1 MFSARTGYR
10 TPGPSGDTVH
20 DVITWFDLHT
30 TVAPPVPTANW
41 SRVRADRIVA
51 IRVAFDPRGLL
62 DRLSRA
68 DQSAQDPA
76 DRTRS

>member
-1 MFSARTGYR
+1 VFSARTGYR

-51 IRVAFDPRGLL
+51 IQVAFDPRGLL

>member
-1 MFSARTGYR
+1 
-10 TPGPSGDTVH
+10 VH

-30 TVAPPVPTANW
+30 TVAPPVPTENW
-41 SRVRADRIVA
+41 SRVRARRIIA

-62 DRLSRA
+62 DSLPCGA
-68 DQSAQDPA
+68 DQPAQDPA